1 MTLEWKDLARGGRLR
16 AVAPL
21 PFVPLL
27 RGQSQSSPRPQDH
40 DGRGKRGQPA
50 RASVCVFRGTVP
62 CVLTHRLWSVR
73 TWWHLL
79 KPWAES
85 SEVDIRTH
93 NHSPSSPVY
102 SPGST
107 VLSNTVSVFA
117 LWKTEAGGG
126 VLCQV
131 QDPHA
136 GLCTSQAPSTL
147 LEQTRTVRDPIQVPA
162 YFHLLWALCSQA
174 LGASLLPVPAAAD
187 LLQPLVS
194 LGLLTQHHVCLC
206 RHRTIFPVY
215 VCPNLPLLKTCHC
228 IRATPLQCDLT
239 LADYTCKDPTSK
251 QGDRT

>member
-16 AVAPL
+16 AVTPL
-21 PFVPLL
+21 PFFPLL
-27 RGQSQSSPRPQDH
+27 RGESQSSPRPQDP
-40 DGRGKRGQPA
+40 DGRGKHGQPA
-50 RASVCVFRGTVP
+50 RASVCVFRGAVP

-85 SEVDIRTH
+85 SEVDTRTH

-126 VLCQV
+126 GLFQV

-136 GLCTSQAPSTL
+136 GLCTPQAPSIF
-147 LEQTRTVRDPIQVPA
+147 LEQTRTVRDPNSGP
-162 YFHLLWALCSQA
+162 
-174 LGASLLPVPAAAD
+174 SLLPFAVGSLLTGPRWVPPASPGCLLAALGVPGLVD
-187 LLQPLVS
+187 VSPHLPPSSHDHLPCVCVSKSPSFKDVS
-194 LGLLTQHHVCLC
+194 LH
-206 RHRTIFPVY
+206 
-215 VCPNLPLLKTCHC
+215 
-228 IRATPLQCDLT
+228 
-239 LADYTCKDPTSK
+239 
-251 QGDRT
+251 